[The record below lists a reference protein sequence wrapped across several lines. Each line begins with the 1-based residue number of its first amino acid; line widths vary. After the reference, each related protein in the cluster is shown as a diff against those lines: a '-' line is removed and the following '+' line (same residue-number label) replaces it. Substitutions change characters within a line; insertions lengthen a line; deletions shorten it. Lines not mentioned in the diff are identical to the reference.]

1 MSPTLLKWSP
11 TKKKSVAQAVLFI
24 LQANSRRL
32 RHKWSGSNGIF
43 FAITLLTFWKST
55 ARAVFLANHTSVIKE
70 CLIVYIRFNRQT
82 YLHHGRYYLWRKQ
95 SIIKVYAYLTYTAR
109 CSEIVSTAT
118 WITRPIAHMHIPINW
133 LHNYKPINAQPISQP
148 WTLIQN
154 IIIHTWDLHR
164 DDTKKNV
171 LW

>member
-1 MSPTLLKWSP
+1 MEWR
-11 TKKKSVAQAVLFI
+11 Q
-24 LQANSRRL
+24 
-32 RHKWSGSNGIF
+32 RHFS
-43 FAITLLTFWKST
+43 AITLLTFWKST
-55 ARAVFLANHTSVIKE
+55 ARAVYLANHTSVIKE

-164 DDTKKNV
+164 DDTKKKRFMIANFQSKK
-171 LW
+171 LASF